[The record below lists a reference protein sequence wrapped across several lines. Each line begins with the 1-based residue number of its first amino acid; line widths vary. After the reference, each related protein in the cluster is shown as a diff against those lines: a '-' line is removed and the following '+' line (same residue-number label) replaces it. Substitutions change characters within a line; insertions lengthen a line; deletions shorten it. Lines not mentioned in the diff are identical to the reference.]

1 MGGSFL
7 TSRGFSWGL
16 LASDTSVRHPAA
28 AKLGVFL
35 FSLVGILYT
44 LLMVA
49 VAALVIY
56 ALVLAIIF
64 LRLRIQE
71 LKRGQEPPL
80 R

>member
-1 MGGSFL
+1 M
-7 TSRGFSWGL
+7 FS
-16 LASDTSVRHPAA
+16 A
-28 AKLGVFL
+28 F
-35 FSLVGILYT
+35 GILYVLVT
-44 LLMVA
+44 VG

>member
-1 MGGSFL
+1 M
-7 TSRGFSWGL
+7 
-16 LASDTSVRHPAA
+16 
-28 AKLGVFL
+28 

-49 VAALVIY
+49 VGALVIY

>member
-1 MGGSFL
+1 M
-7 TSRGFSWGL
+7 FS
-16 LASDTSVRHPAA
+16 A
-28 AKLGVFL
+28 F
-35 FSLVGILYT
+35 GILYIVVT
-44 LLMVA
+44 VGL
-49 VAALVIY
+49 AALVIY

>member
-1 MGGSFL
+1 MFSF
-7 TSRGFSWGL
+7 
-16 LASDTSVRHPAA
+16 
-28 AKLGVFL
+28 
-35 FSLVGILYT
+35 VGILYSVVT
-44 LLMVA
+44 VA

-64 LRLRIQE
+64 LRLRIRE